1 MYNRREATP
10 VNGKIHA
17 APRREERRNHYTR
30 KNCCLHRE
38 DDVEEKLSMVEA
50 HMSEKKRASC
60 LGDTLYIMESYSSS
74 IKK

>member
-38 DDVEEKLSMVEA
+38 DDAKEKPFDGRGPYVG
-50 HMSEKKRASC
+50 EKKS
-60 LGDTLYIMESYSSS
+60 LLFGGYIIYNG
-74 IKK
+74 KLFFLQ

>member
-1 MYNRREATP
+1 MERYMRPHGGRRE
-10 VNGKIHA
+10 GIIIQGRIA
-17 APRREERRNHYTR
+17 ACIGRMMP
-30 KNCCLHRE
+30 KKKPL
-38 DDVEEKLSMVEA
+38 MVEA